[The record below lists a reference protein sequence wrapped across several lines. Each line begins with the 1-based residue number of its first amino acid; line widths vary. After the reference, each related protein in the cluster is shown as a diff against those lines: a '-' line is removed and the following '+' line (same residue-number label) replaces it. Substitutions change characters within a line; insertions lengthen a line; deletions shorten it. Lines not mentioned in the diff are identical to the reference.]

1 MRSRLLDIIPMAK
14 AKREHQ
20 ATPDASKTC
29 LYEILGLERT
39 ASDSEIKKA
48 YRVRALQCHPD
59 KNPSEEAKLN
69 FQKLVAAYNVLKD
82 PESKKLYDES
92 GFIEGEGFEKAAEFF
107 RTKFGRIS
115 EQDIDDFG
123 KRYKGS
129 QEEID
134 DVKQHY
140 TTYNGDIS
148 KLLEWIPLSEPEEV
162 DRFVS
167 MLENLVK
174 RKELPEKPA
183 YRTSIPKL
191 RKNAQKMIKARSK
204 FDKENDSSTADLVL
218 AIQQRRM
225 KGEEFFDRLVA
236 KYAEPPSGKKRRT

>member
-1 MRSRLLDIIPMAK
+1 MAK
-14 AKREHQ
+14 AKRESPSSSSE
-20 ATPDASKTC
+20 TNKTC
-29 LYEILGLERT
+29 LYEILGLEKT
-39 ASDSEIKKA
+39 ASDAEIKKA

-69 FQKLVAAYNVLKD
+69 FQKLVAAYNVLKN
-82 PESKKLYDES
+82 PESRKLYDES
-92 GFIEGEGFEKAAEFF
+92 GFIEGEGFDKAAEFF

-115 EQDIDDFG
+115 EQDIDDFE

-140 TTYNGDIS
+140 ITNKGDVS

-162 DRFVS
+162 DRFLAVVDKLIKS
-167 MLENLVK
+167 KHLSET
-174 RKELPEKPA
+174 PS
-183 YRTSIPKL
+183 YRSSIPKL
-191 RKNAQKMIKARSK
+191 RKNAQKMVKERSK
-204 FDKENDSSTADLVL
+204 FDKENDQSVADLAL

-225 KGEEFFDRLVA
+225 KGEEFFDRLIS
-236 KYAEPPSGKKRRT
+236 KYSEPQPGKKRRT